1 MINIYDRL
9 GKAKSAGL
17 VDNILTIFDKL
28 DI

>member
-9 GKAKSAGL
+9 GKAKSASL

-28 DI
+28 DC